1 MTSKEGKMHLPKVT
15 LDDFLST
22 QEERDNN
29 QLEKVQIIPMN
40 KIVDFPNHPYKIRED
55 EELLN
60 MAKSIKEW
68 GVIHPVILRPMQD
81 GFYEMVSGHR
91 RKRASEIAEETEIKA
106 IVREMTDEE
115 AVILMVDSNNQREQV
130 LPSEKA
136 FAYKMKLEAM
146 KRQAGR
152 PKKENSVPVAQN
164 NFMGKT
170 SREILSEQAGES
182 QDQIRRYIRL
192 TELIPQLLDL
202 VDEGRIK
209 LRPAVEISYLTKNE
223 QMDLLD
229 AIECLEATPS
239 HYQAI
244 RMREK
249 SEKGELTTDEINEI
263 MEEEKPNQKEQ
274 IKFKYEKVK
283 SYFPKGYTIEQ
294 MQKIMERLLQ
304 KYQAQWQKEKNQKE
318 DMR

>member
-1 MTSKEGKMHLPKVT
+1 MTDKGAKMHLPKVT
-15 LDDFLST
+15 LDEFLST
-22 QEERDNN
+22 QEERDSKN
-29 QLEKVQIIPMN
+29 LEKVQIIPID

-55 EELLN
+55 EEMFN

-68 GVIHPVILRPMQD
+68 GVIHPVLVRPKED
-81 GFYEMVSGHR
+81 GTYEMISGHR
-91 RKRASEIAEETEIKA
+91 RKRASEIAEKTEIRA
-106 IVREMTDEE
+106 IVKDLSDEE
-115 AVILMVDSNNQREQV
+115 AIILMVDSNNQREQV

-136 FAYKMKLEAM
+136 FAYKMKLDAM
-146 KRQAGR
+146 KRQGKR
-152 PKKENSVPVAQN
+152 NDLTSYPLGTKLENKGTAEIIGEEFDDSRN
-164 NFMGKT
+164 NVY
-170 SREILSEQAGES
+170 
-182 QDQIRRYIRL
+182 RYIRL

-202 VDEGRIK
+202 VDEERIK

-229 AIECLEATPS
+229 TIECLEATPS
-239 HYQAI
+239 HDQTI
-244 RMREK
+244 RMRKK
-249 SEKGELTTDEINEI
+249 SENGELTTEEINRI
-263 MEEEKPNQKEQ
+263 MEEEKPNQREQ

-304 KYQAQWQKEKNQKE
+304 KYQAQWQKAKNSKE